1 MSKQTYDVIVVG
13 GGPGGIAAAVAAA
26 RMGANTLL
34 VERYG
39 FLGGAGT
46 AMMVNPWM
54 SYWASGNSNVQL
66 VFGVL
71 QELIDRMSEM
81 GMYGH
86 PKQKTA
92 FDPEA
97 LKVASEQLCL
107 EAGVKLLYHTFL
119 GEVRMDEAGTHIE
132 AVRFANKAGLVDLSA
147 HMYVDTTGDA
157 DLAAFAGAIVEK
169 GRAVDSL
176 SQPMTLNFRMA
187 NVDIDLMPT
196 IAEITEL
203 YLEAKQRGEI
213 DCPRENMLWFYA
225 NQPGVIHFN
234 TTRVLRKDATNPWE
248 LTDAEIEGRRQAQQL
263 VRFLKAEVP
272 GFRDAYLQTTAP
284 QIGVRE
290 SRRVV
295 GEYMLTADELL
306 ASCRFEDVIARGS
319 YPVDIHNPDG
329 EGTIEKHLPEGEWYD
344 IPFRTLVPKKI
355 ENLLIGGRP
364 ISATHEAHSAI
375 RVQPIAIAIGQAAGT
390 AAALCAKGKV
400 LPRELDVRKVQ
411 EALTA
416 QGAVLGFADGAPN
429 TVGE

>member
-1 MSKQTYDVIVVG
+1 
-13 GGPGGIAAAVAAA
+13 
-26 RMGANTLL
+26 MGADTLL

-54 SYWASGNSNVQL
+54 SYWAAGGRNVQL
-66 VFGVL
+66 IFGVL
-71 QELIDRMSEM
+71 QELIDRMTAM

-86 PKQKTA
+86 PMQKTA

-97 LKVASEQLCL
+97 LKVAAEELCK
-107 EAGVKLLYHTFL
+107 EAGVQLLYHSFL
-119 GEVRMDEAGTHIE
+119 GEAAMDEAGVRIE
-132 AVRFANKAGLVDLSA
+132 SVRFANKAGLVDLKAS
-147 HMYVDTTGDA
+147 MYVDATGDG
-157 DLAAFAGAIVEK
+157 DLAALAGAIVEK

-187 NVDIDLMPT
+187 NVDMDRMLT
-196 IAEITEL
+196 RQEITDL
-203 YLEAKQRGEI
+203 YLEAKRRGEI
-213 DCPRENMLWFYA
+213 DCPRENVLWFYA

-234 TTRVLRKDATNPWE
+234 TTRVLRKDATNPWD
-248 LTDAEIEGRRQAQQL
+248 LTEAEIEGRRQVQQL
-263 VRFLKAEVP
+263 VRFLRAEVP
-272 GFRDAYLQTTAP
+272 AFEDAYLQTTAP

-290 SRRVV
+290 SRRVM
-295 GEYMLTADELL
+295 GEYILTAEELL
-306 ASCRFEDVIARGS
+306 DSCRFEDVIARGA

-329 EGTIEKHLPEGEWYD
+329 EGTILKHLPEGEWYD

-375 RVQPIAIAIGQAAGT
+375 RVQPIAMAIGQAAGT
-390 AAALCAKGKV
+390 AAALCANGHL

-411 EALTA
+411 EALTK
-416 QGAVLGFADGAPN
+416 QGAVIGLQTEIPSPA
-429 TVGE
+429 GE